1 MFKVFEMT
9 DFCIRSSTLSRLV
22 LASPVSTMVEPL
34 PLLFII
40 IISIISIII
49 ITLLSNCKCR
59 AFLTVFPFTI
69 PGTLC
74 FMVAMKLE

>member
-40 IISIISIII
+40 ISSIISIII